1 MIRTRRRGLSLAI
14 LLLSVMVISV
24 VTAAVLTRL
33 QQARHTQALHLDRTR
48 DRYDSMSALHQVL
61 ERIRR
66 GEDLS
71 NAAHTVSS
79 QTGRE
84 ILAAGNRLLVTGS
97 QGTIQASVVPRAW
110 QHALLA
116 RELNLNGLRGAF
128 DPKDPH
134 GPALGTPPAPTADFL
149 TEARGWAQA
158 AGIHLKATAAD
169 CSFQPG
175 GGTWQRTYQN
185 GRLVSIQAGGTA
197 RWTLEG
203 QRWTSDGGACLELVD
218 RTWILSAPNPV
229 ELQGTLLVEETSL
242 EIRSPLA
249 LTGELVV
256 WNGSLLLDDLMQI
269 RPARASLALAVLTDI
284 PAAELKNWNAQPTP
298 FPGDLLLLQGRSRLT
313 VGDLETA
320 EKTGGLV
327 LASGRLVKRGG
338 NLQVAGVVAVGR
350 AELNGVPA
358 GSLVWSN
365 RIERLPPEHLES
377 QDAHLTFSNTE
388 VQVR

>member
-1 MIRTRRRGLSLAI
+1 MNRTRRRGLSLVI
-14 LLLSVMVISV
+14 LLLSVMVLSV
-24 VTAAVLTRL
+24 VTAAILTRL
-33 QQARHTQALHLDRTR
+33 QQARHTQGLQIDRTR
-48 DRYDSMSALHQVL
+48 DQYDSMSALHQVL
-61 ERIRR
+61 ERVRR

-71 NAAHTVSS
+71 HAARTVSS

-84 ILAAGNRLLVTGS
+84 ILVAGNRLLVTGS
-97 QGTIQASVVPRAW
+97 QGTVQASVVPRAW
-110 QHALLA
+110 QHALLG
-116 RELNLNGLRGAF
+116 RELDLNGLRGAF
-128 DPKDPH
+128 DPEDPH

-149 TEARGWAQA
+149 PEARGRAHT

-175 GGTWQRTYQN
+175 GGTWQRASQD
-185 GRLVSIQAGGTA
+185 GKLAFIQPGGTG

-203 QRWTSDGGACLELVD
+203 QRWTSERGVCLELVD
-218 RTWILSAPNPV
+218 RTWILSAPTPV
-229 ELQGTLLVEETSL
+229 ELQGTLLVEEASL
-242 EIRSPLA
+242 EIRAPLA

-256 WNGSLLLDDLMQI
+256 WNGSLLLDALTQI
-269 RPARASLALAVLTDI
+269 LPGRASLALAVLTDA
-284 PAAELKNWNAQPTP
+284 PAAELPDWNVRPTP

-313 VGDLETA
+313 VGDPETD

-350 AELNGVPA
+350 ADLDGVPA
-358 GSLVWSN
+358 GSLIWSD
-365 RIERLPPEHLES
+365 RVDRLPPEHLES
-377 QDAHLTFSNTE
+377 PDAHLSFPSAE